1 MIEMFDSAFKF
12 KDDFGRSV
20 SRNFAKDMMNG
31 EWMYNIRKNLEME
44 AALQLFGAFLNGQ
57 KVEQKLTNGKT
68 ITINYK
74 DAWQINKDT
83 GIAELKPGI
92 DPAWSNKT
100 ITHEFQKGQTL
111 EDIAEMYGTTVDELK
126 ERNKIVN
133 VLEFEDGQEIIIAKS
148 EKFKQFRNKFQG
160 VSHRLY
166 GSYDDFAQAEGN
178 MYLPYRMFTFMR
190 KWFIPMFTNRWG
202 ASIEVE
208 NGKWWKPKYQKR
220 YDWMTGK
227 TTMGFY
233 INAYLGMKE
242 LIKSK
247 GKYWAYMPAD
257 QKRDLMR
264 TLSESLFIITAALLT
279 SMLWGYDPDDKD
291 RFKKMRERSGALG
304 TDDFQT
310 WGFMQNHMLLLLL
323 GVQAESS
330 AFVPLPTIA
339 GVNLGMDDYIK
350 MLSTTTSAFGNT
362 ISLYAKMLEDV
373 GRLITFNDKAYYSR
387 KEGEYWWQQEDV
399 PKIYGRLLKSIGI
412 TGSTGDVTQ
421 ALEGLENAGKLK

>member
-1 MIEMFDSAFKF
+1 
-12 KDDFGRSV
+12 
-20 SRNFAKDMMNG
+20 
-31 EWMYNIRKNLEME
+31 
-44 AALQLFGAFLNGQ
+44 
-57 KVEQKLTNGKT
+57 
-68 ITINYK
+68 
-74 DAWQINKDT
+74 
-83 GIAELKPGI
+83 
-92 DPAWSNKT
+92 
-100 ITHEFQKGQTL
+100 
-111 EDIAEMYGTTVDELK
+111 
-126 ERNKIVN
+126 
-133 VLEFEDGQEIIIAKS
+133 
-148 EKFKQFRNKFQG
+148 
-160 VSHRLY
+160 
-166 GSYDDFAQAEGN
+166 
-178 MYLPYRMFTFMR
+178 
-190 KWFIPMFTNRWG
+190 MFTNRWG
-202 ASIEVE
+202 ASIEIE

-242 LIKSK
+242 LLKSK

-264 TLSESLFIITAALLT
+264 TLSDALFTITAALLA
-279 SMLWGYDPDDKD
+279 SMLFGYDPDDKD
-291 RFKKMRERSGALG
+291 RFKKMRERSGAFG

-323 GVQAESS
+323 GVQGETS
-330 AFVPLPTIA
+330 AFIPLPTIA
-339 GVNLGMDDYIK
+339 GVNFGMDDYIK